1 MNTNPTNTTK
11 KPKTAKQME
20 AFKRANDAKNERL
33 RKWRE
38 ENARRAERGEE
49 PLVWATK
56 AKARKDALKAKEKED
71 KLHSLFLK
79 SLEIQQKQVE
89 DDEEKARI
97 EKLKIKVKPQERNA
111 TRKRKPVRCPISDSE
126 SESDSESDTEDD
138 YEEQPNT
145 LQRSEPIKLVNQD
158 KVANV
163 DDVRAEFLRGE
174 QEAQYIK
181 ALLQQQKQQP
191 APAPEPQ
198 PQSSIRP
205 PAPAPAP
212 RPQLPPRR
220 EAVRTEPMD
229 KSEIAKRPQYATRE
243 DFDNMKAEVINKIQ
257 EYQQPQ
263 ITVGNEKYSLITD
276 TKQPKKPI
284 EPPRYTT
291 DINYVYNQ
299 QTLQKP
305 IDKPLNIVRS
315 SINPEPPAPAP
326 APNHNPNLSEER
338 IRSMMGIRQR
348 YEPVQQPIQYTTNSA
363 LLNRMFFNHN

>member
-1 MNTNPTNTTK
+1 MDTKDTKPTK

-126 SESDSESDTEDD
+126 SDSDSDTEDD
-138 YEEQPNT
+138 YEEEQPNNS
-145 LQRSEPIKLVNQD
+145 LPVKDD

-205 PAPAPAP
+205 PAPPP
-212 RPQLPPRR
+212 RPQLPPRQ
-220 EAVRTEPMD
+220 EAYRTEPLD
-229 KSEIAKRPQYATRE
+229 KSEIAKRRQYATRE

-305 IDKPLNIVRS
+305 IDNKPQERLNIVRS
-315 SINPEPPAPAP
+315 SINPEPPAPAPAP